1 MEPLGRPEQVEPALA
16 PGDERLAQG
25 GPVGPVAQSAEY
37 RRGVFRPPL
46 PYRRGHQLRNPEIG
60 DGEDPGVRVQ
70 HGTDPERRRRMP
82 VRAVHASQASRGLA
96 DRDPGRQAVPV
107 PDQIGQ
113 QLAAAGQVARHGVHG
128 VQHRV
133 PPGGDFAGQILAAAE
148 KLPDRAQQ
156 RDPEYRGGAVLSGAH
171 VQDYGCARQCGDES
185 QLGRPRLQRVRVHHL
200 GVVQGYVPEEIIDRL
215 LVQQPRAEQ
224 RRLLEQELG
233 LPLHDQAEPAH
244 FLGAAGEADR
254 PDGFR
259 ADDDRQA
266 DAGLDAAQS
275 PGLPGSVGLRLPG
288 AQHLV
293 GGLVHGADPALVP
306 AADDDRLLVGDQH
319 VEAGNPAGID
329 SDLLGELRRECW
341 GAAVLVHVRI
351 VQKLP
356 SY

>member
-1 MEPLGRPEQVEPALA
+1 MPA
-16 PGDERLAQG
+16 
-25 GPVGPVAQSAEY
+25 
-37 RRGVFRPPL
+37 
-46 PYRRGHQLRNPEIG
+46 
-60 DGEDPGVRVQ
+60 
-70 HGTDPERRRRMP
+70 T
-82 VRAVHASQASRGLA
+82 ASRRLA
-96 DRDPGRQAVPV
+96 DRDPGIQAVPL

-156 RDPEYRGGAVLSGAH
+156 RDPEHRGGAVLSGAH
-171 VQDYGCARQCGDES
+171 VQDYGCARQCGGES
-185 QLGRPRLQRVRVHHL
+185 QLGRPRLQGVRVHHL
-200 GVVQGYVPEEIIDRL
+200 GVVQGYVPEEVVDRL

-224 RRLLEQELG
+224 RRLLKQELG

-254 PDGFR
+254 PDGLR

-275 PGLPGSVGLRLPG
+275 PGLPGGVGLRLPG

-293 GGLVHGADPALVP
+293 GGLVQGADPALVP

-319 VEAGNPAGID
+319 VEAGNPADID
-329 SDLLGELRRECW
+329 GDLLGELRSECW
-341 GAAVLVHVRI
+341 GVAIIIHVRI
-351 VQKLP
+351 VQK
-356 SY
+356 